1 MNFCVTLNPC
11 LDKSLVVPP
20 WQPGEHQVRGREF
33 GLVVGGKGVNVARG
47 LRRLGLAAR
56 PVLFLGGEL
65 GQLCDRL
72 LREQDGFEPVVTWT
86 AAPTREILTVRTED
100 TAQQTAFFDPNPAIL
115 PRERDD
121 LEEKLAAAFR
131 AGAAWCAMSGS
142 SPCPATDD
150 FYARVIR
157 RAKGAGVRT
166 VLDTYGACLAPA
178 LQARP
183 DVVKMNR
190 AECEEALGLRLE
202 QPAAVRD
209 ALEQLRGRGIAIVA
223 ITFGARGMAG
233 AWDDQ
238 IAAWQPPPIEVVNP
252 IGSGDAMSA
261 ALIDALSRGDD
272 PRESLQWAMACAAAN
287 VQRWVAC
294 DFRRADAAAL
304 LPGVAPCPLEHL
316 VACASAGE

>member
-1 MNFCVTLNPC
+1 MNLCVTLNPC

-33 GLVVGGKGVNVARG
+33 GQVVGGKGVNVARA
-47 LRRLGLAAR
+47 LRRLGRAAC

-72 LREQDGFEPVVTWT
+72 LREQDGLEPVVSWT
-86 AAPTREILTVRTED
+86 AAPTREILTVRTLD
-100 TAQQTAFFDPNPAIL
+100 TAHQTAFFDPNPAIL
-115 PRERDD
+115 PHERDD

-131 AGAAWCAMSGS
+131 VGAAWCAMSGS
-142 SPCPATDD
+142 SPCPVTDD
-150 FYARVIR
+150 FYAVVIR
-157 RAKGAGVRT
+157 RARLAGVRT
-166 VLDTYGACLAPA
+166 LLDTYGACLAPA

-183 DVVKMNR
+183 DIAKMNR
-190 AECEEALGLRLE
+190 VECEEALGVRLD

-209 ALEQLRGRGIAIVA
+209 ALRQLRGAGIAIVA

-261 ALIDALSRGDD
+261 GLIDALSRGDQ
-272 PRESLQWAMACAAAN
+272 PGEALGWAMACAAAN

-294 DFRRADAAAL
+294 DFQRAEAAAL
-304 LPGVAPCPLEHL
+304 LPRVATCSLEQL
-316 VACASAGE
+316 VA